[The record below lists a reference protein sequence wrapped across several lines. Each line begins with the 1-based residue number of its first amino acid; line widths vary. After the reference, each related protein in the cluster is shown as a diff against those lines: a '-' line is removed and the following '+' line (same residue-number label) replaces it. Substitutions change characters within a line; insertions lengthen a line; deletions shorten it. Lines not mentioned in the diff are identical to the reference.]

1 MVPKMSLQEAKERAL
16 ELLRRGYRCGPTVL
30 QVMWEAYELG
40 SEDLLWSC
48 IAFNGGISG
57 LQQAPCGAI
66 SAAAVCSGLKRRC
79 SLSEK
84 QKAKQARLEANR
96 DANELVSSFI
106 NKFGALT
113 CLDLTG
119 VDFSKPGAEQQFMES
134 GMWQEKC
141 ENYVQF
147 VIEKLYEK
155 A

>member
-1 MVPKMSLQEAKERAL
+1 
-16 ELLRRGYRCGPTVL
+16 
-30 QVMWEAYELG
+30 MWEAYELG

-57 LQQAPCGAI
+57 RQLAPCGAV
-66 SAAAVCSGLKRRC
+66 SAAAVCSGLRHRTP
-79 SLSEK
+79 LSDK

-96 DANELVSSFI
+96 DASELVGSFLD
-106 NKFGALT
+106 KFGAIS

-119 VDFSKPGAEQQFMES
+119 VDFSEPGAEQKFLES

-147 VIEKLYEK
+147 VIEKLFEK
-155 A
+155 E

>member
-1 MVPKMSLQEAKERAL
+1 V
-16 ELLRRGYRCGPTVL
+16 V
-30 QVMWEAYELG
+30 
-40 SEDLLWSC
+40 
-48 IAFNGGISG
+48 SG
-57 LQQAPCGAI
+57 L
-66 SAAAVCSGLKRRC
+66 RHRC

-84 QKAKQARLEANR
+84 QKAKQARLDANLE
-96 DANELVSSFI
+96 ANELVRSFI
-106 NKFGALT
+106 NKFGAIT